1 MLCPKGHDSSE
12 LDFCSECGMRMGTAP
27 AGTTAP
33 AAPAPATPQTCPD
46 CSLERSAEGGKFC
59 EFCGYNFSTGASGAL
74 KSKTPEPP
82 AAPAAVWEVVIEV
95 DPSLRTEG
103 SPAAPENMAPRRVR
117 LTAESNLIG
126 RTSEKRAIHPEI
138 ALDQDDAVS
147 HRHALLKQLPNGSL
161 LLRDIESSNGT
172 RLNGTDLRPLTDVN
186 VKAGDKI
193 TLGHWTRITLEAVPQ
208 A

>member
-12 LDFCSECGMRMGTAP
+12 ADFCSECGMRMGT
-27 AGTTAP
+27 TAP
-33 AAPAPATPQTCPD
+33 AAAAPAKPESCPD
-46 CSLERSAEGGKFC
+46 CSLDRSAEGGKFC
-59 EFCGYNFSTGASGAL
+59 EFCGYNFSTSTSGAL
-74 KSKTPEPP
+74 KNKKPESP
-82 AAPAAVWEVVIEV
+82 AAPAAVWEVLIEV

-103 SPAAPENMAPRRVR
+103 SPAAPENIAPRRVR

-147 HRHALLKQLPNGSL
+147 HRHALIKLLPNSGL
-161 LLRDIESSNGT
+161 VLRDIESSNGT
-172 RLNGTDLRPLTDVN
+172 RINGTDLRPLTDVN
-186 VKAGDKI
+186 IKAGDKI
-193 TLGHWTRITLEAVPQ
+193 TLGHWTLITVEAVPQ